1 MTIYEQ
7 LCITKLFYL
16 SIGMIEPATVT
27 KAELETAC
35 EALKQLADQ
44 RNDWTDQQKAFYKFL
59 VDFKKSITNLA
70 D

>member
-16 SIGMIEPATVT
+16 SIGMIEPATVS
-27 KAELETAC
+27 KAELEIAC
-35 EALKQLADQ
+35 EALKHLADQ
-44 RNDWTDQQKAFYKFL
+44 RYDWTGQQKAFYKFL
-59 VDFKKSITNLA
+59 VDYKKNITDLA